1 MHAHACTH
9 SHTHSYICICM
20 HAHTYTYVHT
30 SIHTCTHS
38 HTYVHTCTHA
48 HRHICTYIYTRMHI
62 HAQCMHSHAHALT
75 YTHSARNPWYLILHA
90 QALRSWEDASIVR
103 HGKLQ
108 ANLLPASG
116 ASKGL
121 EMGHHMDPPA
131 ATLAVHVRSLSKERR
146 QFLKSK
152 LIVSNQI
159 N

>member
-1 MHAHACTH
+1 MHSQPHTLIHMHMHACTH
-9 SHTHSYICICM
+9 
-20 HAHTYTYVHT
+20 TYEHT
-30 SIHTCTHS
+30 SIHTCTHTM
-38 HTYVHTCTHA
+38 HTYICTHT
-48 HRHICTYIYTRMHI
+48 HRHTHICTYIYTHMHI

-75 YTHSARNPWYLILHA
+75 HTHSARNPWYLILHA

-116 ASKGL
+116 VSKGL

>member
-1 MHAHACTH
+1 MSFFTKLQNEVLATLFENQ
-9 SHTHSYICICM
+9 ID
-20 HAHTYTYVHT
+20 
-30 SIHTCTHS
+30 
-38 HTYVHTCTHA
+38 
-48 HRHICTYIYTRMHI
+48 
-62 HAQCMHSHAHALT
+62 
-75 YTHSARNPWYLILHA
+75 
-90 QALRSWEDASIVR
+90 RSWEDASTVR
-103 HGKLQ
+103 HGELQ

-116 ASKGL
+116 VSKGL

>member
-1 MHAHACTH
+1 M
-9 SHTHSYICICM
+9 
-20 HAHTYTYVHT
+20 
-30 SIHTCTHS
+30 
-38 HTYVHTCTHA
+38 
-48 HRHICTYIYTRMHI
+48 
-62 HAQCMHSHAHALT
+62 HALT
-75 YTHSARNPWYLILHA
+75 HTHSARNPWYLILHA
-90 QALRSWEDASIVR
+90 QALRSWEDASTVR
-103 HGKLQ
+103 HGELQ

-116 ASKGL
+116 VSKGL